1 MGANSYLSVGVSV
14 TLALCAAADGTKPVP
29 PVTSSGAVDCV
40 KNGSFEVRGAQSE
53 KCWRLSEGWSI
64 GRGFGRNG
72 SGGLVFESAARREKP
87 SFAEQTVDVEPGRIY
102 DFEAWIDAQIDLAKG
117 INVQVHYL
125 DENGKRVGGIYTG
138 ARPCNKGWGRL
149 WVRTTRLPANVRQV
163 RLRPIVPEGGT
174 GKVCFDDISFT
185 LHKVEP
191 VTAFC
196 SSCYRD
202 EAVPEDGKVTFHAG
216 IDLNDSGC
224 TNNEVDVV
232 FSFEAAEGRRV
243 RRKADRFVGT
253 DASVE
258 VAQEELRMGTQ
269 EIAAEVVKPD
279 GTVIGRRSLKFTRF
293 AARPAR
299 RVRFDRLGRTIL
311 DGKPFFPLV
320 IYCSHPESNMIAQVG
335 KSPFNTMMA
344 YGKFDWTMLDC
355 CRENGLMAIPYVGDL
370 SSRDSSIVKKVLK
383 LREHPALLAWLI
395 NDERPLSMLKQILS
409 RYQTVCENDPDH
421 PTWAVLYQVDQMR
434 GYVGTCDAIGSDPY
448 PIQHAS
454 LTLAHKW
461 VEKTRSAT
469 FGAVPLWQTIQIFD
483 WAAYKTKAVPGTD
496 VSKYRAPTLAEMKIM
511 AWFQIAGGANA
522 LLMYS
527 YNPIVKMSWRDPFEV
542 KWKEVCECAGEIAS
556 VSDILLSVEPPPVIG
571 KVPSSLSVRTWR
583 TGDAAHLLVCNVT
596 GKRLRERIP
605 LGAAKI
611 GDMRVVHG
619 GGVSMA
625 EGNVLAVDFTPE
637 GYAFLSFKIRK
648 DNQ

>member
-1 MGANSYLSVGVSV
+1 MRKQTLLGVFLL
-14 TLALCAAADGTKPVP
+14 TFCAVADGTKPAP
-29 PVTSSGAVDCV
+29 PAASSGAVDCV
-40 KNGSFEVRGAQSE
+40 KNGSFEMRGASGE

-72 SGGLVFESAARREKP
+72 SGGLVFESAERREKP

-117 INVQVHYL
+117 INVHVHYL
-125 DENGKRVGGIYTG
+125 DGNGKRVGGIYTG

-149 WVRTTRLPANVRQV
+149 WVRTNRLPPDVRQV
-163 RLRPIVPEGGT
+163 RIRPIVPEGGA

-202 EAVPEDGKVTFHAG
+202 EVAPEDGKVTFHAG

-224 TNNEVDVV
+224 TSNEVDVV
-232 FSFEAAEGRRV
+232 FSFEAADGRRV
-243 RRKADRFVGT
+243 RRKADRFAGS

-258 VAQEELRMGTQ
+258 VAVEALRMGAQ
-269 EIAAEVVKPD
+269 EIAAEVVKRD
-279 GTVIGRRSLKFTRF
+279 GSAIGRRTLKFTRL
-293 AARPAR
+293 AERPAR
-299 RVRFDRLGRTIL
+299 RVYFDRWGRTICG
-311 DGKPFFPLV
+311 GKPFFPIAV
-320 IYCSHPESNMIAQVG
+320 YCSRAESNVVAEVG
-335 KSPFNTMMA
+335 KAPFNTMMA
-344 YGKFDWTMLDC
+344 YGRFDWAMLDWC
-355 CRENGLMAIPYVGDL
+355 KENGLMAIPHAGDL
-370 SSRDSSIVKKVLK
+370 SSRDASIAKMVSK
-383 LREHPALLAWLI
+383 LRGHPALLAWLI
-395 NDERPLSMLKQILS
+395 NDERPLAMMKQILS
-409 RYQTVCENDPDH
+409 RYQTVRESDPDH
-421 PTWAVLYQVDQMR
+421 PTWAVLYQIDLMR

-448 PIQHAS
+448 PIQHAPF
-454 LTLAHKW
+454 TMAHTW

-483 WAAYKTKAVPGTD
+483 WAAYKTKAIPGTD

-571 KVPSSLSVRTWR
+571 SVPRSLSVRTWR
-583 TGDAAHLLVCNVT
+583 TGDTAHLLLCNVT
-596 GKRLRERIP
+596 GKRLKTSVP
-605 LGAAKI
+605 LGAAKF
-611 GDMRVVHG
+611 GDMRIVHG
-619 GGVSMA
+619 GGVSRT
-625 EGNVLAVDFTPE
+625 EGNVLTVDFPPE
-637 GYAFLSFKIRK
+637 GYAFLSFKIR
-648 DNQ
+648 